1 MTNFFKSIKF
11 KIVLAFGLCIA
22 LLIANGALGVVGL
35 TRLSSDMSELYRG
48 NTTPIA
54 QLGTVRFARAGV
66 SLMAVR
72 AQNSEDA
79 AERKKLA
86 EMIHAEQEEL
96 NAFWNAYYPVG
107 INSAEER
114 VVADKLVP
122 LLKDFNQQI
131 TVILAALKTD
141 DSESLN
147 NAIAVMLK
155 EGDEIGVLLR
165 QNAQINLDLARQF
178 AEEGEATASFLIGAA
193 LSLAVIGLLI
203 GLTAIVYLVRAI
215 TRPLGKALSVAN
227 NIAEGKL
234 ENKVVNDTQ
243 DEFGQLLDS
252 LQRMDAQLAGIVRE
266 IKTSTESVSVASR
279 EIASGNLDLSSRTEQ
294 QAASL
299 EETAA
304 SMTQLTE
311 TVKQNADNA
320 RQANTMASDATGMA
334 EAGDSSVQAMIST
347 VGKLSDSSTKISE
360 ITGFIEGIAFQTN
373 ILALNAAVEAARA
386 GEQGRGFAVV
396 ASEVRTL
403 AQRSSAAAKE
413 IKVLIDASV
422 TMAKD
427 GSRQAE
433 DVGVTMSKVKLG
445 IKHVSDIVNEISKAS
460 AEQSQGIEQ
469 VHHAIAQMDDVT
481 QQNAALVEEAAAAAQ
496 SLEEQADKLKDSV
509 SVFRVR
515 DREVLDNVPVS
526 LGSHS

>member
-1 MTNFFKSIKF
+1 MYSLIDCQWCVCNSRLVYTQYRYAVSTLYKENTRPISNLGNVRFDQASIRF
-11 KIVLAFGLCIA
+11 LVIQ
-22 LLIANGALGVVGL
+22 
-35 TRLSSDMSELYRG
+35 
-48 NTTPIA
+48 A
-54 QLGTVRFARAGV
+54 QHLRKPEAIGTVRE
-66 SLMAVR
+66 
-72 AQNSEDA
+72 Q
-79 AERKKLA
+79 
-86 EMIHAEQEEL
+86 IHAVL
-96 NAFWNAYYPVG
+96 NDLNKTWGLYYPNEVG
-107 INSAEER
+107 SSEEEAL
-114 VVADKLVP
+114 VAKLVP
-122 LLKDFNQQI
+122 LLKEFNALVLEASRVLADNDFDQ
-131 TVILAALKTD
+131 VDRVVGKLMPVG
-141 DSESLN
+141 E
-147 NAIAVMLK
+147 AIDK
-155 EGDEIGVLLR
+155 LLTEDTEL
-165 QNAQINLDLARQF
+165 NLDLAQSV
-178 AEEGEATASFLIGAA
+178 ADKGEDTASALIGTAIALAAAGFLIGIAA
-193 LSLAVIGLLI
+193 II
-203 GLTAIVYLVRAI
+203 YLVRAI
-215 TRPLGKALSVAN
+215 TRPLGKALNVAN

-234 ENKVVNDTQ
+234 ENTVVVDRK
-243 DEFGQLLDS
+243 DEFGQLLGS
-252 LQRMDAQLAGIVRE
+252 LKRMDTQLAGIVRE
-266 IKTSTESVSVASR
+266 IKVSTESVTVASR
-279 EIASGNLDLSSRTEQ
+279 QIASGNLDSSARTEE

-311 TVKQNADNA
+311 TVKQNADNVH
-320 RQANTMASDATGMA
+320 QADTMAADARAMA
-334 EAGDSSVQAMIST
+334 EAGDASVQAMINT
-347 VGKLSDSSTKISE
+347 VGKLSDSSSKVSE
-360 ITGFIEGIAFQTN
+360 ITGLIEGIAFQTN

-427 GSRQAE
+427 DTRQAE